1 MRRPHASRPKAPGG
15 RPEAHGG
22 RLRTVALMAAGALV
36 LGAGAGGAAVLTD
49 TSDGTRVTA
58 WFDRAVGVYEG
69 SDLRVLGVR
78 VGEVDAVEPHGKKVE
93 VTLLID
99 EGVQVP
105 ANARAVVIA
114 PSLVSDRYVQ
124 LTPAYTG
131 GSRIADAAVLPSGR
145 NSVPLEVDQLY
156 ASITE
161 LSDALGPG
169 GANSDGALSGL
180 LDTGAKNLDG
190 NGKAI
195 GESLE
200 QFGKAAKT
208 LNGSSTDFFDTVA
221 YLRSFTTMLK
231 KNDKRVRKAERQLAD
246 VNTFLSEDKENL
258 AKALE
263 QLGKALGKVKKFID
277 DNRGSLKKNVKK
289 LAPITRTL
297 VDQRASLAEALDA
310 SPLAAGNFLKAY
322 NPGQRTVDNR
332 ANINEL
338 SLGGPLAT
346 SGSAAS
352 GTAGL
357 VPVDPGRRAELPT
370 VPLPAVGPVYGSP
383 GGGGGGGAGA
393 DAGAGT
399 EPRGANSRE
408 GAAR

>member
-1 MRRPHASRPKAPGG
+1 MRRPNASRTK
-15 RPEAHGG
+15 
-22 RLRTVALMAAGALV
+22 TVALMAVGALV

-49 TSDGTRVTA
+49 SPGGTRVSA

-78 VGEVDAVEPHGKKVE
+78 VGKVDSVAPHGKKVE

-99 EGVQVP
+99 KGVKVP
-105 ANARAVVIA
+105 ADARAVVIA

-131 GSRIADAAVLPSGR
+131 GRRLAESAVLPSGR

-169 GANSDGALSGL
+169 GANADGALSGL
-180 LDTGAKNLDG
+180 LDTGARNLDG

-195 GESLE
+195 GESIE

-221 YLRSFTTMLK
+221 YLRSFTAMLK

-246 VNTFLSEDKENL
+246 VNTFLADDKENL
-258 AKALE
+258 AKAL
-263 QLGKALGKVKKFID
+263 QRLGTALGKVKKFID

-289 LAPITRTL
+289 LAPITQTL
-297 VDQRASLAEALDA
+297 VDQRQSLAEALDA
-310 SPLAAGNFLKAY
+310 APLAAGNFLKAY
-322 NPGQRTVDNR
+322 NPAQRTLDNR

-338 SLGGPLAT
+338 SLGGPLTPSAGAAT
-346 SGSAAS
+346 
-352 GTAGL
+352 GTGGL
-357 VPVDPGRRAELPT
+357 VPVGPERRARLPA

-383 GGGGGGGAGA
+383 GG
-393 DAGAGT
+393 D
-399 EPRGANSRE
+399 GANSRA
-408 GAAR
+408 GATR

>member
-1 MRRPHASRPKAPGG
+1 
-15 RPEAHGG
+15 
-22 RLRTVALMAAGALV
+22 MAAGALV

-49 TSDGTRVTA
+49 GSDGTRVTA

-78 VGEVDAVEPHGKKVE
+78 VGKVDAVAPHGKRVE
-93 VTLLID
+93 VTLLVD
-99 EGVQVP
+99 KGVTIP

-131 GSRIADAAVLPSGR
+131 GPRLAEAAVLPSGR

-169 GANSDGALSGL
+169 GANAEGALSGL
-180 LDTGAKNLDG
+180 LDTGAKNLKG

-195 GESLE
+195 GESIE

-221 YLRSFTTMLK
+221 YLRSFTAMLK
-231 KNDKRVRKAERQLAD
+231 SNDKRVRKAERQLAD
-246 VNTFLSEDKENL
+246 VNTFLADDKENL

-263 QLGKALGKVKKFID
+263 QLGTSLGKVKKFIE

-289 LAPITRTL
+289 LAPLTRIL
-297 VDQRASLAEALDA
+297 VDQRRSLAEALDTA
-310 SPLAAGNFLKAY
+310 PLAAGNFLKAY
-322 NPGQRTVDNR
+322 NPRQGTIDNR

-338 SLGGPLAT
+338 SMGGPLAP
-346 SGSAAS
+346 SAGAAS

-357 VPVDPGRRAELPT
+357 VPVDPGRREALPA

-383 GGGGGGGAGA
+383 DGDGPSDGGGSPGGDG
-393 DAGAGT
+393 
-399 EPRGANSRE
+399 PNSRK